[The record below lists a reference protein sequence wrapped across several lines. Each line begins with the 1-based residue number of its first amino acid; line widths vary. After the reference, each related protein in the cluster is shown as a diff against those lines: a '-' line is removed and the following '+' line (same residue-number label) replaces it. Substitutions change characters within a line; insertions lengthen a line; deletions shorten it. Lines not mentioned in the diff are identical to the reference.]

1 MEIVYFGHSCFK
13 LTQDG
18 FSVVIDPFKDVRGYA
33 DIHTTADMVLCSH
46 DHFDHAAVSGV
57 KYKASGRQNPF
68 GITKMQTFHDEVRG
82 QKRGENLVHIIRCDG
97 KTLVHLGDL
106 GHMLGQAQ
114 LRHIQGCDCLMI
126 PIGGVYTI
134 DAEQARELIEQV
146 NPRIAIP
153 MHYRNGKYGFQN
165 IGTLADFLQRSNR
178 KIVAAASEAFSLPE
192 ESDLLFVPAVKE

>member
-1 MEIVYFGHSCFK
+1 M
-13 LTQDG
+13 
-18 FSVVIDPFKDVRGYA
+18 
-33 DIHTTADMVLCSH
+33 
-46 DHFDHAAVSGV
+46 
-57 KYKASGRQNPF
+57 
-68 GITKMQTFHDEVRG
+68 MQTFHDEVRG